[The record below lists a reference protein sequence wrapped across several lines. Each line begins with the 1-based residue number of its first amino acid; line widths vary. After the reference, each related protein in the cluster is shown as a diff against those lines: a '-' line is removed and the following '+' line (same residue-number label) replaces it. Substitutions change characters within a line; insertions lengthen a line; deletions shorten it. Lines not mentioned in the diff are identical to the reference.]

1 MQVIRTAVVAP
12 RVGNGIVSRLR
23 LSRHLG
29 EIVNRRLT
37 VVQAPAGFGKSTLL
51 QQWQAVLSE
60 GGQVI
65 AWLSLDRHVSD
76 IMGHILSALSEAH
89 PTFAERLKEISAP
102 DGFVTTDREL
112 AIAVDC
118 LAALPHQVVLLI
130 DDFHFLANE
139 EVRVLERFIEH
150 MPANAHVTIATRETP
165 DLPLGRLRA
174 HGQLFEVSMN
184 ELRFTVDETRQLLT
198 PEQKEELSDG
208 DIYSLVERTEGW
220 AAGLR
225 LASLAMS
232 RGSTGAK
239 LIASFS
245 GSKSVIADF
254 FSEDVFGSQPKDV
267 QDFLLQTCL
276 LERFS
281 TDLCNAVTGRND
293 SREMLNRIEVSGL
306 FLIRLDDDN
315 VWFRY
320 HGLFGSFL
328 ARRLADLDAPSVR
341 RIHLA
346 ASRWFY
352 ENDYVIEALDH
363 AVSAGDQ
370 QWLAEILE
378 ETCEELVYCGKLTF
392 VVGLAEG
399 IDRAIRYAYPRIM
412 LAVAWL
418 RIRNLQIEDARAA
431 LDIATRM
438 IAELAGT
445 GLGADPL
452 RALHFMLGHRE
463 MMYAAAI
470 DDFVKAEELA
480 AALMREPDEIKP
492 YIACNLHG
500 QTIRAQREQF
510 KFQQFERHEARAR
523 SVLEK
528 SKYKFAYVAQQA
540 IVGITLFQMCRNDA
554 AERALEYGM
563 GQAIDFAGE
572 NSGLAAL
579 PALPM
584 AVVQYERN
592 NLDRASELLDNY
604 LPVAREFGFSD
615 ELMAGYLLL
624 PRLRFAQG
632 DVSAAFAAL
641 ETARSLGLEIGLDR
655 IVVHA
660 NVEKIRL
667 LLQTGH
673 AERAVE
679 VARLAEFTKDAR
691 QLSPQVNSTTTDE
704 VIAKT
709 WVRLAMHQG
718 DLAEALQLIQRWKQF
733 CFHRNATRHLI
744 GWNLLQA
751 QVLMMTGDGRAAM
764 RCLREALVAAAD
776 GQNRRIFLDEGQRVH
791 DLLAEAYGSGPTTK
805 QPADMLAYELLNLF
819 ENRSRSRQLESVDPD
834 LEEDVGI
841 DGKMT
846 GREIEILTCVASG
859 LRNKEIGDRLGLTE
873 GSVKWYMQRIYD
885 KVGTRRRSLAVER
898 ARQFGFLQ

>member
-1 MQVIRTAVVAP
+1 MQISRTPVVVP
-12 RVGNGIVSRLR
+12 KVGNGIVSRLR

-29 EIVNRRLT
+29 EVVNRRLT

-51 QQWQAVLSE
+51 QQWQSVLGHS
-60 GGQVI
+60 GHVT
-65 AWLSLDRHVSD
+65 ARLSLNRHVSD

-89 PTFAERLKEISAP
+89 PILTERLNEISAP
-102 DGFVTTDREL
+102 DGFLTTDREL

-118 LAALPHQVVLLI
+118 LAVIPNQVILLI
-130 DDFHFLANE
+130 DDLHFLAKE
-139 EVRVLERFIEH
+139 EVRVLERFIER
-150 MPANAHVTIATRETP
+150 MPANAHMTVATRETP
-165 DLPLGRLRA
+165 ALPLGRLRA
-174 HGQLFEVSMN
+174 HGELFEVSMN
-184 ELRFTVDETRQLLT
+184 ELRFTVDETRQFLT

-208 DIYSLVERTEGW
+208 DIHSLVARTEGW

-232 RGSTGAK
+232 RGSAGAK

-245 GSKSVIADF
+245 GSRSVVADF

-281 TDLCNAVTGRND
+281 PDLCNAVTGRTN

-306 FLIRLDDDN
+306 FLVRLDDDS

-320 HGLFGSFL
+320 HGLFGGFL
-328 ARRLADLDAPSVR
+328 ARRLEDLDAPAVR

-352 ENDYVIEALDH
+352 ENNYIIEALDH
-363 AVSAGDQ
+363 AVLASDQ
-370 QWLAEILE
+370 HWLAEILE
-378 ETCEELVYCGKLTF
+378 ETCEELVYRGKLTF

-399 IDRAIRYAYPRIM
+399 IDRSIRYSYPRIM

-418 RIRNLQIEDARAA
+418 RIRNLQIDDARFA
-431 LDIATRM
+431 LDVAANK
-438 IAELAGT
+438 IAELENAGQSADQI
-445 GLGADPL
+445 GAL
-452 RALHFMLGHRE
+452 RFMLSHRE

-470 DDFVKAEELA
+470 DDFVTAEELA
-480 AALMREPDEIKP
+480 ATLMRQPDELKP
-492 YIACNLHG
+492 YITCNLHG

-528 SKYKFAYVAQQA
+528 SNYKFAYVAQQA

-554 AERALEYGM
+554 AQRALEHGM

-579 PALPM
+579 PALPL
-584 AVVQYERN
+584 AVVHYERN
-592 NLDRASELLDNY
+592 DLDRVSELLRNY

-615 ELMAGYLLL
+615 ELMAGYLLV
-624 PRLRFAQG
+624 PRLKFARG
-632 DVSAAFAAL
+632 DESGAFTAL
-641 ETARSLGLEIGLDR
+641 ETARSLGHEIGLDR

-660 NVEKIRL
+660 DAEKVRL

-673 AERAVE
+673 VEHAAE
-679 VARLAEFTKDAR
+679 VARLAEVTAKGR
-691 QLSPQVNSTTTDE
+691 TLSPQINSTMTDE
-704 VIAKT
+704 VIARS

-718 DLAEALQLIQRWKQF
+718 DLAEALQLVQRWKQF

-751 QVLMMTGDGRAAM
+751 QALMMTGDSRAAL
-764 RCLREALVAAAD
+764 RSLREALVAAAE
-776 GQNRRIFLDEGQRVH
+776 GTNRRIFLDEGQRVR
-791 DLLAEAYGSGPTTK
+791 DLLTEAYGSGPMTK
-805 QPADMLAYELLNLF
+805 QPADLLAYELLNLF
-819 ENRSRSRQLESVDPD
+819 ESRSRSRECDAVPSDTD
-834 LEEDVGI
+834 EEVGI

-859 LRNKEIGDRLGLTE
+859 LRNKEIGGRLGLTE

>member
-60 GGQVI
+60 GRQVT

-89 PTFAERLKEISAP
+89 PTFAERLKEISAL

-139 EVRVLERFIEH
+139 EVRVLERFIER

-174 HGQLFEVSMN
+174 HGELFEVSMN

-352 ENDYVIEALDH
+352 ENDYIIEALDH

-392 VVGLAEG
+392 VVSLAEG
-399 IDRAIRYAYPRIM
+399 IDRAIRYACPRIM

-418 RIRNLQIEDARAA
+418 RIRNLQIEDARVA
-431 LDIATRM
+431 LDIATRK

-445 GLGADPL
+445 GLGADQL

-744 GWNLLQA
+744 SWNLLQA

-776 GQNRRIFLDEGQRVH
+776 GQNCRIFLDEGQRVH
-791 DLLAEAYGSGPTTK
+791 DLLAEAYGSGPMTK

-819 ENRSRSRQLESVDPD
+819 ENRSRSRQLESVDSD

>member
-12 RVGNGIVSRLR
+12 KLGNAIVSRMR
-23 LSRHLG
+23 LSRHLD
-29 EIVNRRLT
+29 EIVNRRLA

-60 GGQVI
+60 GGQVTV
-65 AWLSLDRHVSD
+65 WLSLDRHVSD
-76 IMGHILSALSEAH
+76 IMGHILSALNEAH
-89 PTFAERLKEISAP
+89 PTFAERLDAISAQ

-118 LAALPHQVVLLI
+118 LAAIPNQVVLLI
-130 DDFHFLANE
+130 DDFHLLASE
-139 EVRVLERFIEH
+139 EVRVLERFIER

-165 DLPLGRLRA
+165 DLPIARLRA
-174 HGQLFEVSMN
+174 HGELFEVSMN
-184 ELRFTVDETRQLLT
+184 ELRFTADETRQLLT

-208 DIYSLVERTEGW
+208 DIHSLVHRTEGW
-220 AAGLR
+220 AAGLK
-225 LASLAMS
+225 LASLAMA

-281 TDLCNAVTGRND
+281 TDLCNAVTGRTD

-328 ARRLADLDAPSVR
+328 ARRLADVDSPSVR
-341 RIHLA
+341 RIHIA

-352 ENDYVIEALDH
+352 ENNHIVEALDH

-370 QWLAEILE
+370 RWLAETLE
-378 ETCEELVYCGKLTF
+378 ETCEELVYNGKLTF

-399 IDRAIRYAYPRIM
+399 IDPSIRHAYPRIM

-418 RIRNLQIEDARAA
+418 RIRNLRIEEARAA
-431 LDIATRM
+431 LDIAIRR
-438 IAELAGT
+438 IAELERAGMDT
-445 GLGADPL
+445 HQV
-452 RALHFMLGHRE
+452 RALRFMLGHRE
-463 MMYAAAI
+463 MMYAAAS

-480 AALMREPDEIKP
+480 AALMRQPEQIRP

-523 SVLEK
+523 SVLDR

-540 IVGITLFQMCRNDA
+540 IVGLTLFQMCRNDA
-554 AERALEYGM
+554 AERALEHGM

-579 PALPM
+579 PALPL
-584 AVVQYERN
+584 AVVRYERN
-592 NLDRASELLDNY
+592 DLERAAGLLDNY

-624 PRLRFAQG
+624 SRLQFAQG
-632 DVSAAFAAL
+632 DVSSAFAAL

-660 NVEKIRL
+660 NAEKVRL
-667 LLQTGH
+667 LLLTGH
-673 AERAVE
+673 SERAFE
-679 VARLAEFTKDAR
+679 VARLGEFTAEGR
-691 QLSPQVNSTTTDE
+691 TLSPQIDSTTTDE
-704 VIAKT
+704 IIART
-709 WVRLAMHQG
+709 WVRLAMQQG
-718 DLAEALQLIQRWKQF
+718 DLSEALQLIQRWKQF
-733 CFHRNATRHLI
+733 CFHRNATRHFI
-744 GWNLLQA
+744 GWSLLQA
-751 QVLMMTGDGRAAM
+751 EVLMMSGDGRAAI
-764 RCLREALVAAAD
+764 RSLREALVAAAD
-776 GQNRRIFLDEGQRVH
+776 GHNRRIFLDEGQRVH
-791 DLLAEAYGSGPTTK
+791 DLLAEAYGSGPMTR
-805 QPADMLAYELLNLF
+805 QPADMLAYDLLNLF
-819 ENRSRSRQLESVDPD
+819 ESRSRSCRIDVADPD
-834 LEEDVGI
+834 IDEEVGV